1 MTVNPKPVRPMKLH
15 VDYMRYDAGLAPG
28 ADVLAVIGFGG
39 RLSARSPGVAMQEA
53 V

>member
-1 MTVNPKPVRPMKLH
+1 MEETSW
-15 VDYMRYDAGLAPG
+15 AGSSATLITHRWLSPG
-28 ADVLAVIGFGG
+28 QPPSVAVIGFGG